1 MMLMRFF
8 LAAFAL
14 ASSASFVACS
24 SVECESPKDC
34 LDPLTCVD
42 NKCVMNMGGGGGG
55 PRDGGDAGP
64 DMGIRADGGDA
75 ETEPA
80 DGGDASEPADGGDA
94 GPDTGAPMIPDG
106 GRLVY
111 DSGTDGG
118 QPTIVTLISG
128 GTIIYGELNGNGE
141 EVTEFAEM
149 LDRSAASYAV
159 LTRSFMDDNLNAC
172 TVTTT
177 RFSSGT
183 TIGYGADH
191 IEVARFNNPSITRIY
206 SPVAGRPGVFVGA
219 EPYEGRLLQTPG
231 EVHARVVSSEVAG
244 TLDDADTELGRPVGS
259 ADTIMPTPGTALSL
273 LVNNPTFAWLSP
285 QTLDDLIVEA
295 YDVNR
300 EVVLRCRVP
309 SVITTYTIPI
319 AAVRAFYS
327 EGPQLPV
334 YLEMSYHLERTIDV
348 GIVGASQAVPVLVR
362 SQRGVRYPLQ

>member
-14 ASSASFVACS
+14 ASSLSLLACS
-24 SVECESPKDC
+24 GDECESNKDC
-34 LDPLTCVD
+34 LDPLVCSDGTCI
-42 NKCVMNMGGGGGG
+42 KPAGGGQGMG
-55 PRDGGDAGP
+55 PRDGGDAAIDTGIGP
-64 DMGIRADGGDA
+64 
-75 ETEPA
+75 

-94 GPDTGAPMIPDG
+94 SEPGDGGDAGPDTGTPMIPDG

-118 QPTIVTLISG
+118 QPMIVTQISG
-128 GTIIYGELNGNGE
+128 GTIIYGELNGDGE
-141 EVTEFAEM
+141 EVTEYAEF
-149 LDRSAASYAV
+149 LDRSAASYSQ
-159 LTRSFMDDNLNAC
+159 LTRTFMDDNLNEC

-183 TIGYGADH
+183 VVGYGAERV
-191 IEVARFNNPSITRIY
+191 EVVRFNNPNVTRIY
-206 SPVAGRPGVFVGA
+206 SPVPGRQGLFVGS
-219 EPYEGRLLQTPG
+219 EPYEGRLLQNAG
-231 EVHARVVSSEVAG
+231 EVHARIVSNEVSG
-244 TLDDADTELGRPVGS
+244 TLDDADTELGRPNGS
-259 ADTIMPTPGTALSL
+259 ADTIMPTPGTPLSL

-300 EVVLRCRVP
+300 EVILRCRVP

-334 YLEMSYHLERTIDV
+334 NLEFSYHLQLSIDV
-348 GIVGASQAVPVLVR
+348 GVLGTSQTVPVVVR